1 MSTIKVNIGTQP
13 LDFSPVT
20 LGSIYF
26 EIEYDG
32 ITVGIRETLSYTPSG
47 YKFFKLIP
55 WVSPGVELEQSV
67 EYANAINRDYANVGN
82 TGTGLQKSN
91 INAFVDA
98 NEDVIIT
105 AERGI
110 FKNPSYNGNAL
121 NGVSF
126 SITNTPQE
134 IPKSFDYI
142 AKETGSCGVIS
153 LVGYTAQAATGG
165 NGSYK
170 LILNGN
176 EIFSGWDGNADQD
189 FDLERGKSYSGYLYD
204 SANTLISS
212 VTIRPPRLLSL
223 GDFSVDQE
231 IKSNATDI
239 VVRTITEVNGTSPL
253 EYSLEDEAGISTP
266 WGLSN
271 TFPGLLPGLY
281 TIHIRDKFGC
291 SISKQIE
298 VYEFTDP
305 GGENDLIRH
314 FSISNFNSLTFR
326 EKIGFDFVNR
336 PNFENTLSYEEKVGR
351 PYQTVFKFPAT
362 SVVKTQFKSSYPIH
376 VCTLLK
382 SDGTKQSLA
391 LEMIQKN
398 IGAVE
403 KIDCKIF
410 PLVYTFQMVGGGT
423 VTSSNGTA
431 VYFEGGTNYEPNS
444 ETADPENPTSPY
456 NGGLPPWATVGNS
469 ITFDGIGTH
478 EIVETDLYDEERGVM
493 YFRIENVVDSEVSEK
508 VQVTYNRHPYNLFRM
523 DFSMQNVQD
532 HAKIVIEAG
541 WAFDQIERRFDSE
554 VFKLL
559 EDPKD
564 HLKITWRS
572 DINFDDMVFSDG
584 IDCEMWIKGRIRPF
598 PIGESTVKRGD
609 DRTRSLKQRHRVGQ
623 RLEIPIMSAN
633 QWDKLCL
640 ASGIADDGEFR
651 IENMLLI
658 LTSPPEFDE
667 ELGDTNLSSITAEYE
682 YGGES
687 LAKKANEI
695 VLIPSQG
702 IEGTAQTGTEPKI
715 DPVLRLLRL
724 PDGTWIKTK
733 SGKYISLPDI

>member
-13 LDFSPVT
+13 LDFAPVV

-26 EIEYDG
+26 ELEYDG
-32 ITVGIRETLSYTPSG
+32 ITVSIRETLSYTTSG
-47 YKFFKLIP
+47 YKYFKLIP
-55 WVSPGVELEQSV
+55 WVGPNVDLEQAA
-67 EYANAINRDYANVGN
+67 EYANAINRDYANTGNVGN
-82 TGTGLQKSN
+82 VLQKSN
-91 INAFVDA
+91 ITAFVDA
-98 NEDVIIT
+98 NGDVDIT
-105 AERGI
+105 AQRGI

-121 NGVSF
+121 NGVNF
-126 SITNTPQE
+126 EITNTDQE
-134 IPKSFDYI
+134 APKFFNYA
-142 AKETGSCGVIS
+142 AKGTGSCEGIS
-153 LVGYTAQAATGG
+153 LAGFTALAATGG

-170 LILNGN
+170 LILNGD
-176 EIFSGWDGNADQD
+176 EIFSGWDGNIDLD
-189 FDLERGKSYSGYLYD
+189 FDLERGKSYSGHLYD
-204 SANTLISS
+204 SVNRLIKS
-212 VTIRPPRLLSL
+212 VTIRPSRLLAL
-223 GDFSVDQE
+223 GDFKIEQE

-239 VVRTITEVNGTSPL
+239 TVVTVTEVKGTTPL
-253 EYSLEDEAGISTP
+253 EYSLEDEGGVSTD
-266 WGLSN
+266 WGASN
-271 TFPGLLPGLY
+271 IFPGLFPGLY
-281 TIHIRDKFGC
+281 KIHIRDRFGC
-291 SISKQIE
+291 SITKQIE

-305 GGENDLIRH
+305 EGENDLIRY
-314 FSISNFNSLTFR
+314 FSISNFNSLSFR
-326 EKIGFDFVNR
+326 EKITFDFENR

-351 PYQTVFKFPAT
+351 AYQTIFKFPAT

-398 IGAVE
+398 LGTVE
-403 KIDCKIF
+403 KVDCKIF
-410 PLVYTFQMVGGGT
+410 PLVYTFQLIGGGT
-423 VTSSNGTA
+423 INSSNGTA
-431 VYFEGGTNYEPNS
+431 VYFEGGTNYEPDS
-444 ETADPENPTSPY
+444 ETPDPENPTSPY

-469 ITFDGIGTH
+469 VTFDGIGTH

-493 YFRIENVVDSEVSEK
+493 YFRIANTVGAEVSEK
-508 VQVTYNRHPYNLFRM
+508 IQVTYNRHPYNLFRM
-523 DFSMQNVQD
+523 DFSMQNIPD
-532 HAKIVIEAG
+532 HAKVVIEAG
-541 WAFDQIERRFDSE
+541 WDFDQIERRFDSE

-559 EDPKD
+559 EDPED

-572 DINFDDMVFSDG
+572 DVNFDDMVFSDG

-623 RLEIPIMSAN
+623 RLEIPLMSPN

-667 ELGDTNLSSITAEYE
+667 ELGDTNLSLISAEYE

-687 LAKKANEI
+687 LAKKADEI

-702 IEGTAQTGTEPKI
+702 IEGTAQTGTDPKI
-715 DPVLRLLRL
+715 DPLLRLLRL
-724 PDGTWIKTK
+724 SDGTWLKTK